1 MKISEDLTNVDKAQM
16 WYYYAYVHFSQDK
29 LKEAEKDYYNF
40 LKIEEADPRLK
51 ANVIFSLA
59 QIAYSRRLQRKS
71 IQTMKS
77 GFPLSLIPVQQDLT

>member
-59 QIAYSRRLQRKS
+59 QIAYSREEYRKS
-71 IQTMKS
+71 IQTMKEW
-77 GFPLSLIPVQQDLT
+77 LSIESNPEQQDLT